1 MPKTG
6 RELAREIEEVLANP
20 RSHGVRGTAK
30 GRGFR
35 DASTPTQQCFVTEQG
50 DVEIRELDP
59 RGWGGAARR
68 VRGRDAAVTEARTL
82 SKKSSE
88 WHRGDLAGE
97 DSALETTCPSW
108 SPLAEDFRAGVE
120 TAS

>member
-1 MPKTG
+1 
-6 RELAREIEEVLANP
+6 VLANP
-20 RSHGVRGTAK
+20 RSHGLRGTATV
-30 GRGFR
+30 RGFR
-35 DASTPTQQCFVTEQG
+35 DASTPTQQRFVTEQG
-50 DVEIRELDP
+50 DVEIREVDP
-59 RGWGGAARR
+59 RGWDGDVLPLGGAARR

-82 SKKSSE
+82 SKRSSE

-108 SPLAEDFRAGVE
+108 SPLAENFRAGVE